1 MHLNLAEV
9 NKAQYANHPFL
20 KLSEEL
26 LASQEVSC
34 LNIFT
39 NATIVRMN
47 DRTLIE
53 ELVAYLYK
61 GIFDKRD
68 AVNEIY
74 QSNISEKDIVNLKE
88 SFMQIIT
95 RIVMLNNIMP
105 IKDTRFRQRN
115 DFFTLFTFI
124 NKHSKTISDDLL
136 QYQYNLLCWIDGKK
150 FIRPSNED
158 CELLQKY
165 AFACVSQSN
174 SKISRLNRLEILE
187 KILLH
192 KSDSES
198 NDYEEFLEYLRDEFG
213 VDEIPVKD
221 INGYSLIDYKNI

>member
-1 MHLNLAEV
+1 
-9 NKAQYANHPFL
+9 
-20 KLSEEL
+20 
-26 LASQEVSC
+26 
-34 LNIFT
+34 
-39 NATIVRMN
+39 
-47 DRTLIE
+47 
-53 ELVAYLYK
+53 
-61 GIFDKRD
+61 
-68 AVNEIY
+68 
-74 QSNISEKDIVNLKE
+74 
-88 SFMQIIT
+88 
-95 RIVMLNNIMP
+95 MLNNIMP